1 MSLTVSVS
9 ADVVK
14 SLVKVTLIVC
24 HCFSVYYISYHVLS
38 EKAVSPVFLAE
49 TGNK

>member
-1 MSLTVSVS
+1 MLPWFG

-14 SLVKVTLIVC
+14 SLVNVTLIVC
-24 HCFSVYYISYHVLS
+24 QCFSAYYVSYHVLS